1 MPCLT
6 NSAVVF
12 FLELFVSNIPHL
24 YLTVVHIYET
34 VLGNKAGIGL

>member
-1 MPCLT
+1 MFNQQCCR
-6 NSAVVF
+6 F